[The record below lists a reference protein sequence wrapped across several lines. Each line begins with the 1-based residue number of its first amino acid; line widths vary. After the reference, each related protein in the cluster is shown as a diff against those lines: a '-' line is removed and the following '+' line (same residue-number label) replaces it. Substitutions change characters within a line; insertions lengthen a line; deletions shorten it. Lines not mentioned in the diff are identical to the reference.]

1 MSVKINHFDFP
12 LPPGVSKY
20 LHKYSAGNWQ
30 ILLPEKRKFES
41 VVVIPTLA
49 EYENLRKLL
58 ASLIKNDKSYFDKFL
73 ILFVVNNI
81 KNISSVVIE
90 ENRKSIHFLSGIID
104 RNSNDLFAREVEKS
118 GLNIG
123 LIDASGKGKELSA
136 KTGGVGLARKIGMDL
151 ALNVLDYQTRN
162 NNLLICLDSDCTV
175 EKNYLAAI
183 YKRAALKDFSAG
195 YVRFEHPVDINPYS
209 EAIILYEIFLRY
221 YTLGLKYAESPYA
234 FYTIGSTM
242 ISDYKAY
249 VSVEGMN
256 KRKAAEDFYFMEKLA
271 KRFEIKEIRDTVIY
285 PSPRGSWR
293 VPFGTGK
300 AVEKFLES
308 ERKDFKLHS
317 PQSFLILKKWLS
329 AFNESKD
336 DSASSLLNKAW
347 KILPEL
353 NEFLVSQK
361 FEDAWNRIAAS
372 SKTSEQLEKQKKFW
386 FDGFRTLKL
395 IHFLRDSVY
404 PDIDGFEALRQMF
417 ILNKFETPMNKS
429 GKNRIS
435 LGMEYLNLLRKK
447 V

>member
-1 MSVKINHFDFP
+1 MSVRIKHFDFP
-12 LPPGVSKY
+12 LPPDVSKY
-20 LHKYSAGNWQ
+20 LHKYSARNWEL
-30 ILLPEKRKFES
+30 LLPDKRKYES

-49 EYENLRKLL
+49 EYENLKNLL
-58 ASLIKNDKSYFDKFL
+58 SSLIKNDKSYFDKFL

-81 KNISSVVIE
+81 KNISSKVID
-90 ENRKSIHFLSGIID
+90 ENRKSIIFLSGIIN
-104 RNSNDLFAREVEKS
+104 RYSNDLFAREIEKS

-123 LIDASGKGKELSA
+123 LIDASGNGKELPA

-151 ALNVLDYQTRN
+151 ALNVLDYHTRN

-175 EKNYLAAI
+175 EENYLAAI
-183 YKRAALKDFSAG
+183 YKRAVLRDFSAG

-221 YTLGLKYAESPYA
+221 YTLGLRYAESPYA

-300 AVEKFLES
+300 AVEKFLED
-308 ERKDFKLHS
+308 EKKEFLLHS
-317 PQSFLILKKWLS
+317 PNSFKILKEWLRI
-329 AFNESKD
+329 FNLSET
-336 DSASSLLNKAW
+336 DSAENLLRRAEA
-347 KILPEL
+347 ILPEL
-353 NEFLVSQK
+353 REFLSQQNFK
-361 FEDAWNRIAAS
+361 EAWTKITAS
-372 SKTSEQLEKQKKFW
+372 SKTIKQLEKQKKFW
-386 FDGFRTLKL
+386 FDGFRTLKM

-417 ILNKFETPMNKS
+417 ILNKLETPLNKS
-429 GKNRIS
+429 EINRVMT
-435 LGMEYLNLLRKK
+435 GMAYLKILRAK